1 LLIQFTELTL
11 SYSLTLD
18 KRLVIL
24 LSYKAMELTP
34 KQQTTEQIKAAK
46 KILLLTHTSPDGD
59 ALGSL
64 LALSLVLKQLDKEV
78 TAVVPDQIAAS
89 LKFLPNISEIL
100 KSFTFAKD
108 FVITVDTS
116 KVQVDRLGYKH
127 IPQEN
132 KLNIVITPVGGSFEE
147 KDVTFSHGSPK
158 FDLMIV
164 LDSPDLERL
173 GSLYDSQSNLFYET
187 PVINIDHHAGNDFF
201 GKINW
206 VDLTATSTA
215 EILVSLVES
224 LSREK
229 ALLNEDVATALLTGI
244 ITDTGSF
251 QNVNTTPKSLTVAAQ
266 LVAAGGRQQEIIRHI
281 FKTKPLSTLKLW
293 GKILAKI
300 QSEPELR
307 FVWSK
312 IERNDFVE
320 TGAEEAETTG
330 IIDELLKSAPDI
342 DFAMLITERQDGV
355 HGSLRAVSPGV
366 DVSAIAKLFGGG
378 GHEAASAFQ
387 MYGANLV
394 DKEPEILE
402 KIRDYQRKRAGS
414 LI

>member
-1 LLIQFTELTL
+1 MLF
-11 SYSLTLD
+11 
-18 KRLVIL
+18 
-24 LSYKAMELTP
+24 YKAMELTP

-46 KILLLTHTSPDGD
+46 KILVLTHTNPDGD

-64 LALSLVLKQLDKEV
+64 LALYLTLKQLGKEV
-78 TAVVPDQIAAS
+78 TAVVPDQISSA
-89 LKFLPNISEIL
+89 LKFLPKIEEIL
-100 KSFTFAKD
+100 KNFSSAKD
-108 FVITVDTS
+108 FIITIDTA
-116 KVQVDRLGYKH
+116 KVKVDRLGYKH
-127 IPQEN
+127 SPEEN
-132 KLNIVITPVGGSFEE
+132 KLNIVITPTGG
-147 KDVTFSHGSPK
+147 TFSQKDLSCSYGSSK
-158 FDLMIV
+158 YDLIIV

-173 GSLYDSQSNLFYET
+173 GSLYEGQSSLFYET

-206 VDLTATSTA
+206 VDLTSTSTA

-229 ALLNEDVATALLTGI
+229 PLLNEDVATALLTGI

-293 GKILAKI
+293 GRILAQVKA
-300 QSEPELR
+300 ETEYR

-312 IERNDFVE
+312 ISQADFQE
-320 TGAEEAETTG
+320 TGAEEAETMG

-342 DFAMLITERQDGV
+342 DFALLLAERQDGV

-366 DVSAIAKLFGGG
+366 DVSEIAKMFAGG
-378 GHEAASAFQ
+378 GHEAAAAFQ
-387 MYGANLV
+387 MYGTTLTQ
-394 DKEPEILE
+394 KETEILE
-402 KIRDYQRKRAGS
+402 KIRDYQKKRAGS